1 MKHLLTGV
9 LLLLS
14 FASFSQTK
22 DFEISGQLISEEKK
36 EPLESAT
43 IYLQRVKDS
52 SLVTYTISDK
62 QGDFFLKGRT
72 ADEKLN
78 LYISYV
84 GFKTYFKSIFIDKE
98 KINLGE
104 IPLAEDDNVLDEVL
118 IKSQAP
124 VTVKTDTLEFNVAS
138 FKTKKD
144 ANVEDLLKELPGVEV
159 DSEGNIKVN
168 GKPVNKIL
176 VNGKPFFG
184 DDPTIATRNLTKE
197 IVDKIQVTD
206 TKTDSEAFTGEK
218 GDEENKTINIT
229 IDEEKNK
236 GIFGRVAGGAGT
248 DERFEYAGLL
258 NYFDN
263 DLLISALAGGNNI
276 NSPGFSFGEIQK
288 MFGNARYMSV
298 NSNGTF
304 NIDGRMFGGGDGIT
318 NSRTAG
324 ANYADDLGKETDL
337 TADYFYSAANSFN
350 DEIRNRENILPD
362 DRYFSNNTSS
372 SKTNSDSH
380 AANLRFKTQ
389 IDSTFL
395 INIRPQ
401 FRYNTGESYY
411 NNSEETTR
419 LNGELT
425 NQSSTQRSSE
435 NIQKSFENRFNLT
448 KKYGN
453 KGGFLKLTVTNE
465 IEDSEIENK
474 VNSNTEI
481 FGDEPETIIRNQFTD
496 GEQSS
501 NQYEITPE
509 FRLPILAKKL
519 YLDLEYSYRNDKRED
534 RQSVFDFDETSQDFS
549 LFNLDQSTDFTNTD
563 SRSRPEVGLRYNDD
577 KLRTGINV
585 GYVMRTL
592 ESEDALR
599 DINFE
604 NDFNAVELSANLSYK
619 FSQKFRMYSGYYLR
633 NDAPNVSLL
642 SPYVD
647 VSDPLNIVQ
656 GNPNL
661 SPSNNHSVYMGF
673 NNYDFQTKSGFYS
686 NFNGNFTN
694 DRVVSKTTIDENFVR
709 NTTYANVDGY
719 YSINA
724 SVGYNKSVK
733 IDSVKSVKYRVGGYV
748 NGNRNVN
755 FNNEIQY
762 ASRTFTYSPNVSV
775 GFIWDDLFEIE
786 PSYEVSFSKNTFN
799 LDLFEDRTY
808 VVHDL
813 QLETTTTFPE
823 KLEWNND
830 ITYSYNS
837 NIAPGFQKDAL
848 FWNASLSYSVMKDK
862 GLITLKA
869 YDLLNQNTNA
879 RRTSTQDYIQDVQS
893 TVLQRYFMVGFS
905 YKFNTLGKKGETRGG
920 NFWFD

>member
-1 MKHLLTGV
+1 MKKFLLV
-9 LLLLS
+9 LFLLVS
-14 FASFSQTK
+14 TISISQTK
-22 DFEISGQLISEEKK
+22 DFNISGQLVSKEKK
-36 EPLESAT
+36 QPLESAT
-43 IYLQRVKDS
+43 VYLQRVKDS

-62 QGDFFLKGRT
+62 DGDFLLKGRT
-72 ADEKLN
+72 GDDNLN

-84 GFKTYFKSIFIDKE
+84 GYKTYFKTIVIDNE
-98 KINLGE
+98 TINLGE
-104 IPLAEDDNVLDEVL
+104 IPLAEDDNMLDEVL

-124 VTVKTDTLEFNVAS
+124 VTVKKDTLEFNVAS

-159 DSEGNIKVN
+159 DAQGNIKVN

-206 TKTDSEAFTGEK
+206 TKTESEAFTGEE

-236 GIFGRVAGGAGT
+236 GIFGRVAGGVGT
-248 DERFEYAGLL
+248 DDRFEYAGLL

-263 DLLISALAGGNNI
+263 DIRISALAGGNNI

-288 MFGNARYMSV
+288 MFGNARYLRV
-298 NSNGTF
+298 NENGTF
-304 NIDGRMFGGGDGIT
+304 NIDGRSFGGGQGIT

-324 ANYADDLGKETDL
+324 ANYADDFGKETDM

-362 DRYFSNNTSS
+362 DRYFSNTTSS
-372 SKTNSDSH
+372 NQSNTDNH
-380 AANLRFKTQ
+380 AANLQFKTQ
-389 IDSTFL
+389 LDSTFL

-401 FRYNTGESYY
+401 FRYNTGDSYFT
-411 NNSEETTR
+411 NSEETRR

-425 NQSSTQRSSE
+425 NQSTTERSSE
-435 NIQKSFENRFNLT
+435 NIQKSFENRLTAT
-448 KKYGN
+448 KKYGS
-453 KGGFLKLTVTNE
+453 KGGFFRLTIENQ
-465 IEDSEIENK
+465 IEDSDLENTI
-474 VNSNTEI
+474 NSNTEI
-481 FGDEPETIIRNQFTD
+481 FGDTPETITRNQITD

-501 NQYEITPE
+501 NQYEIRPE
-509 FRLPILAKKL
+509 VRLPLLAKKL
-519 YLDLEYSYRNDKRED
+519 FLEVEYSYEYDKRED
-534 RQSVFDFDETSQDFS
+534 KQSVFDFDEASQMFS
-549 LFNLDQSTDFTNTD
+549 NFNLNQSTDFTNTNQ
-563 SRSRPEVGLRYNDD
+563 SSRPEIGLRYSGE
-577 KLRTGINV
+577 KLRTGVEV

-592 ESEDALR
+592 ESDDALR
-599 DINFE
+599 DINFT
-604 NDFNAVELSANLSYK
+604 NDFDAVELSANLSYS
-619 FSQKFRMYSGYYLR
+619 FSQKLRLYSGYYLR
-633 NDAPNVSLL
+633 NNAPGVSQL
-642 SPYVD
+642 SPFVD

-661 SPSNNHSVYMGF
+661 SPSNSHNVYMGL

-686 NFNGNFTN
+686 NLNASFAN

-709 NTTYANVDGY
+709 STTFANVDGNY
-719 YSINA
+719 NFNVNA
-724 SVGYNKSVK
+724 GYNKTIK
-733 IDSVKSVKYRVGGYV
+733 IDSVKSIKYRVAAYV

-755 FNNEIQY
+755 FNNEVQY
-762 ASRTFTYSPNVSV
+762 ASRTITYTPNVSV
-775 GFIWDDLFEIE
+775 GFTWDNLFEIR
-786 PSYEVSFSKNTFN
+786 PSYEISFNDNTFN
-799 LDLFEDRTY
+799 LDLFEDRSY
-808 VVHDL
+808 VQHQF
-813 QLETTTTFPE
+813 QLETTTSFPK

-837 NIAPGFQKDAL
+837 DIAPGFQKDAI
-848 FWNASLSYSVMKDK
+848 FWNATLSYSILKDK
-862 GLITLKA
+862 GLVTVKA
-869 YDLLNQNTNA
+869 YDILNQNTNA
-879 RRTSTQDYIQDVQS
+879 RRTSTEDYIQDVQS

-905 YKFNTLGKKGETRGG
+905 YKFNTLGKKGETRDS

>member
-14 FASFSQTK
+14 VASFSQTK
-22 DFEISGQLISEEKK
+22 DFEISGQLVSEEKK

-62 QGDFFLKGRT
+62 QGDFFLKDKT
-72 ADEKLN
+72 SDDKLN

-84 GFKTYFKSIFIDKE
+84 GYKTYFKTISIDKKE
-98 KINLGE
+98 IDLGE
-104 IPLAEDDNVLDEVL
+104 ISLAEDDNVLDEVV

-144 ANVEDLLKELPGVEV
+144 ANVEDLLKKLPGVEV
-159 DSEGNIKVN
+159 DSEGNITVN

-184 DDPTIATRNLTKE
+184 DDPTIATRNLTKD

-206 TKTDSEAFTGEK
+206 TKTESEAFTGEK
-218 GDEENKTINIT
+218 GDDQNKTINIT

-236 GIFGRVAGGAGT
+236 GIFGRLAGGVGT
-248 DERFEYAGLL
+248 DERFEYAGLV

-263 DLLISALAGGNNI
+263 DVRISLLGGGNNI
-276 NSPGFSFGEIQK
+276 NTAGFSFGEIQK
-288 MFGNARYMSV
+288 MYGGARYISV
-298 NSNGTF
+298 NSNGAINF
-304 NIDGRMFGGGDGIT
+304 GGRQFGGGQGIT

-324 ANYADDLGKETDL
+324 ANYADDFGKNTEL
-337 TADYFYSAANSFN
+337 TTDYFYSAANSYN
-350 DEIRNRENILPD
+350 NVVRNRENILPD
-362 DRYFSNNTSS
+362 DRYFSNSS
-372 SKTNSDSH
+372 SSTQSNTDSH
-380 AANLRFKTQ
+380 AANLKFKTQ

-401 FRYNTGESYY
+401 FKYNIG
-411 NNSEETTR
+411 NSNYSNTEETTR

-425 NQSSTQRSSE
+425 NRSNTQRNSD
-435 NIQKSFENRFNLT
+435 NIQKSFENNLNLT
-448 KKYGN
+448 KKYGTG
-453 KGGFLKLTVTNE
+453 GGFFKLNIDNE
-465 IEDSEIENK
+465 IENSDLENK
-474 VNSNTEI
+474 INSITEVY
-481 FGDEPETIIRNQFTD
+481 GDDPETITRNQFTD

-501 NQYEITPE
+501 NQYEIKPE
-509 FRLPILAKKL
+509 FRLPILSKTL
-519 YLDLEYSYRNDKRED
+519 YFDLEYAYKNDKRKD
-534 RQSVFDFDETSQDFS
+534 RQSVFDFDETAQDFS
-549 LFNLDQSTDFTNTD
+549 NFNIDQSTDFTNTD
-563 SRSRPEVGLRYNDD
+563 RTSRPEAGLRYNDK
-577 KLRTGINV
+577 KLRAGINA

-592 ESEDALR
+592 ASEDALR

-604 NDFNAVELSANLSYK
+604 NDFNALELSANLSYQ

-633 NDAPNVSLL
+633 NTAPSVSQL

-656 GNPNL
+656 GNPDL
-661 SPSNNHSVYMGF
+661 RPSNSNNVYLGLRNF
-673 NNYDFQTKSGFYS
+673 DFQTKSGIYGY
-686 NFNGNFTN
+686 FNAQFSQ
-694 DRVVSKTTIDENFVR
+694 DRVVPKTTVDNNFVR
-709 NTTYANVDGY
+709 RTTYANVDGY
-719 YSINA
+719 YSIHGNGRY
-724 SVGYNKSVK
+724 SKTIK
-733 IDSVKSVKYRVGGYV
+733 LDSVKSIKYRVGGSV
-748 NGNRNVN
+748 NANRNVN
-755 FNNEIQY
+755 FNNNVQY
-762 ASRTFTYSPNVSV
+762 ASRTITYSPFVSFS
-775 GFIWDDLFEIE
+775 FIWDRLFEIE
-786 PSYEVSFSKNTFN
+786 PSYRVSLNKNTFN
-799 LDLFEDRTY
+799 INLFEDRTY

-813 QLETTTTFPE
+813 KLETITTFPE

-830 ITYSYNS
+830 ITYSYNT
-837 NIAPGFQKDAL
+837 NIAPGFQKDAI
-848 FWNASLSYSVMKDK
+848 FWNTTLSYSVMKDK

-879 RRTSTQDYIQDVQS
+879 RRTSTQDYIEDVQS

-920 NFWFD
+920 DFWFD

>member
-1 MKHLLTGV
+1 MKHLLVGTM
-9 LLLLS
+9 LLLS
-14 FASFSQTK
+14 IGSFSQTK
-22 DFEISGQLISEEKK
+22 TFEISGQLISEEKK

-43 IYLQRVKDS
+43 VYLQRVQDS

-62 QGDFFLKGRT
+62 QGDFFLNDKTG
-72 ADEKLN
+72 DKKLN

-84 GFKTYFKSIFIDKE
+84 GYKTYFKTISITKE

-104 IPLAEDDNVLDEVL
+104 ISLTEDDNVLDEVL

-159 DSEGNIKVN
+159 DSEGKITVN

-206 TKTDSEAFTGEK
+206 TKTESEAFTGEK
-218 GDEENKTINIT
+218 GDDQNKTINIT

-236 GIFGRVAGGAGT
+236 GIFGRVAGGVGT
-248 DERFEYAGLL
+248 DDRFEYAGLI

-263 DLLISALAGGNNI
+263 DVRISALGGGNNI
-276 NSPGFSFGEIQK
+276 NSAGFSFGEIQK
-288 MFGNARYMSV
+288 MFGGARYVSI
-298 NSNGTF
+298 NSNGAI
-304 NIDGRMFGGGDGIT
+304 NYGGKQFGGGEGIT

-324 ANYADDLGKETDL
+324 ANYADDFGENTEL
-337 TADYFYSAANSFN
+337 TADYFYSAANSFS

-362 DRYFSNNTSS
+362 DRYFSNSTSS
-372 SKTNSDSH
+372 NQSDTDSH
-380 AANLRFKTQ
+380 AANLQFKTK

-401 FRYNTGESYY
+401 FKYNIG
-411 NNSEETTR
+411 NSTYSNAEETTR

-425 NQSSTQRSSE
+425 NQSNTQRNSD
-435 NIQKSFENRFNLT
+435 NIRKSFENSFNLT
-448 KKYGN
+448 KKYGAG
-453 KGGFLKLTVTNE
+453 GGFFKLNIDNE
-465 IEDSEIENK
+465 IEDSDIKNK
-474 VNSNTEI
+474 INSNTEI
-481 FGDEPETIIRNQFTD
+481 FGDNPETIIRNQFTD

-501 NQYEITPE
+501 NQYEIRPE
-509 FRLPILAKKL
+509 FRLPLLAKKL
-519 YLDLEYSYRNDKRED
+519 YFDAEYSYKNDKRKD
-534 RQSVFDFDETSQDFS
+534 RQSVFDFDEATQGFS
-549 LFNLDQSTDFTNTD
+549 NFNLDQSTDFTNTNR
-563 SRSRPEVGLRYNDD
+563 SSRPEAGVRYSDK
-577 KLRTGINV
+577 KLRAGVNA

-604 NDFNAVELSANLSYK
+604 NDFDALELSANVSYK
-619 FSQKFRMYSGYYLR
+619 FSQKFSVYSGYNLR
-633 NDAPNVSLL
+633 NNAPSVSQL

-647 VSDPLNIVQ
+647 VSDPLNIIQ

-661 SPSNNHSVYMGF
+661 SPSTNNNFYTGF
-673 NNYDFQTKSGFYS
+673 RNFDFQTKSGFYS
-686 NFNGNFTN
+686 YFNAEFSK
-694 DRVVSKTTIDENFVR
+694 DRVVPKTTVDDNFVR

-719 YSINA
+719 YSIYGN
-724 SVGYNKSVK
+724 GRYNKTIK
-733 IDSVKSVKYRVGGYV
+733 LDSVKSIKYQVGGSV
-748 NGNRNVN
+748 NATRNVN
-755 FNNEIQY
+755 FNNEVQY
-762 ASRTFTYSPNVSV
+762 ASRTITYSPDVSFS
-775 GFIWDDLFEIE
+775 FIWDKLFQIK
-786 PSYEVSFSKNTFN
+786 PSYRVSFSENTFN
-799 LDLFEDRTY
+799 LDLFENRTY
-808 VVHDL
+808 VQHDL
-813 QLETTTTFPE
+813 QLETTTYFPE

-830 ITYSYNS
+830 INYSYNS
-837 NIAPGFQKDAL
+837 NIAPGFQKDAI
-848 FWNASLSYSVMKDK
+848 FWNTTLSYSILEDK

-879 RRTSTQDYIQDVQS
+879 RRTSTQDYIEDVQS
-893 TVLQRYFMVGFS
+893 TVLQRYFMIGFS
-905 YKFNTLGKKGETRGG
+905 YKFNTLGKKGETKRGD
-920 NFWFD
+920 FWFD